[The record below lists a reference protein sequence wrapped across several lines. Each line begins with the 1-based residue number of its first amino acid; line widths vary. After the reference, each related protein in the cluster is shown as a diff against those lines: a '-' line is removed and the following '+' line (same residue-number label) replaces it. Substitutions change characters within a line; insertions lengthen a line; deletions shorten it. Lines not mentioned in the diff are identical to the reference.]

1 MIYLDN
7 SAGTR
12 PYPEV
17 IETITDVLTNHWGNA
32 SADYSFGQDAQEI
45 IDNVAE
51 QVAKD
56 IGCNSEEIIWAS
68 GACEANS
75 LAIIGTLQRY
85 CTYLITSNL
94 EHTSIN
100 EIIKGFEQFDFDSY
114 FYLLKNDKYGFVSLE
129 DLESKLKHKKKYD
142 DWHKT
147 LVSISFANSEVGT
160 IQDIKAISNI
170 VHKYNGY
177 LHVDATQMYPWM
189 RFSVKDLGID
199 MMSVSGQK
207 LHCCKGIGFLYV
219 KNGIELNTLIY
230 GSQQRGIRG
239 GTYPTHL
246 IAAFGKALEITRQQN
261 GNVFKLRNKLLQKLL
276 TIQNVKLNGPSITT
290 GITTC
295 NRLPNNI
302 NLTIDGVSAEALVA
316 MCDEQGIMIAKG
328 SACQSYNPVP
338 SKTLLAIG
346 LTEEE
351 ALSTIRISLDEFN
364 TEEEIDYVCE
374 ILPKII
380 ARLRAI

>member
-32 SADYSFGQDAQEI
+32 SADYSFGHDAQTI
-45 IDNVAE
+45 IDNVTE
-51 QVAKD
+51 QVAAD
-56 IGCNSEEIIWAS
+56 IGCNAEEIIWTS

-75 LAIIGTLQRY
+75 LAILGVLESNPRMHFF
-85 CTYLITSNL
+85 TSNL
-94 EHTSIN
+94 EHTSIHKLVLIN
-100 EIIKGFEQFDFDSY
+100 GHPTFYIDNNDQGFISI
-114 FYLLKNDKYGFVSLE
+114 NDLE
-129 DLESKLKHKKKYD
+129 DKLEKANQRA
-142 DWHKT
+142 
-147 LVSISFANSEVGT
+147 LVSICLANSEIGT
-160 IQDIKAISNI
+160 IQPIKVISNI
-170 VHKYNGY
+170 VHRYNGF
-177 LHVDATQMYPWM
+177 LHVDATQAFPWA
-189 RFSVKDLGID
+189 RINVQALGID
-199 MMSVSGQK
+199 MMSISGQK
-207 LHCCKGIGFLYV
+207 MHCCKGIGFLYV
-219 KNGIELNTLIY
+219 KNGIKLNPIIY
-230 GSQQRGIRG
+230 GSQQKGIRA

-246 IAAFGKALEITRQQN
+246 IAAFGKALEITRQRDN
-261 GNVFKLRNKLLQKLL
+261 NVLYLRNKLLLRLL
-276 TIQNVKLNGPSITT
+276 GIPDVQLNGTT
-290 GITTC
+290 TNIW
-295 NRLPNNI
+295 RLPNNI
-302 NLTIDGVSAEALVA
+302 SLTVNGVSAEALVA

-380 ARLRAI
+380 TRLRAI